1 MRRFVLILG
10 FLLTLSNCSYSQ
22 SSSEKQQEFVNP
34 IFNKTL
40 YSYSKQTWNTQLS
53 PSSIIASPDNLSDPN
68 AYIEQYPCELLENK
82 HDHVKFNCTI
92 CYGYLSKLE
101 AKDCYH
107 DIIIYQITTDG
118 KIKETT
124 FNPKHPEFQSIEYLI
139 TKTP

>member
-1 MRRFVLILG
+1 MKKLVLILG

-82 HDHVKFNCTI
+82 H
-92 CYGYLSKLE
+92 
-101 AKDCYH
+101 
-107 DIIIYQITTDG
+107 
-118 KIKETT
+118 
-124 FNPKHPEFQSIEYLI
+124 
-139 TKTP
+139 

>member
-1 MRRFVLILG
+1 MKKLVLILG
-10 FLLTLSNCSYSQ
+10 ILSTLSSYSY
-22 SSSEKQQEFVNP
+22 SKSISTEQQEFVNP

-40 YSYSKQTWNTQLS
+40 YGYSKQTWNTQLS

-124 FNPKHPEFQSIEYLI
+124 FNPNRPEFQSIEYLI
-139 TKTP
+139 TKP